1 MTRRPKQLTQII
13 IYIFSAIV
21 ILSMVLGLIGPILF
35 RTPSPPTPTPLPT
48 WTPWPTLTPTAT
60 AAPTAAPPPP
70 PSPTPKAESD
80 GTMGAPAPRIM

>member
-1 MTRRPKQLTQII
+1 MARRPKRLTQII

-21 ILSMVLGLIGPILF
+21 ILSMMLGLIGPILF
-35 RTPSPPTPTPLPT
+35 RPPRPPTPTPLPT

-70 PSPTPKAESD
+70 PTPKAESD
-80 GTMGAPAPRIM
+80 GTMGASAVRIE